1 MTSAS
6 RTAPTEAGSAN
17 GPAAANGGTPVF
29 APQESA
35 QPVLERWQRDLREG
49 RDWADA
55 LLDAVGAWPLAAE
68 RRQGRDFVYL
78 LGGEAFD
85 WLALAERL
93 LLKADGAAPV
103 EEQERLLFEGTL
115 PERVTAQR
123 FKEALGVSRYRA
135 HLNYFYGVVV
145 EEALWQAAEADALKQ
160 RGVRGVQH
168 QHGLDDSVSERLYGV
183 SFGDLV
189 RAHYREQGRRP
200 RVRHSLSEWKAFAY
214 WRFKL
219 RLSLHDRARVASDTQ
234 RGLAL
239 LEALGCPRAAR
250 PSISLRANGG

>member
-1 MTSAS
+1 MNAAS
-6 RTAPTEAGSAN
+6 RTAPTVEASAN
-17 GPAAANGGTPVF
+17 GAAAPNGASLDF
-29 APQESA
+29 ATNGAER
-35 QPVLERWQRDLREG
+35 VLERWRSDLREG

-68 RRQGRDFVYL
+68 RCHNRDFVYL

-93 LLKADGAAPV
+93 LLEADGAAPID
-103 EEQERLLFEGTL
+103 EQERLLFDGAL

-160 RGVRGVQH
+160 RGVRGVH
-168 QHGLDDSVSERLYGV
+168 HPHGLDDTVSERLYGAP
-183 SFGDLV
+183 FGELL
-189 RAHYREQGRRP
+189 RAHHREQGRRRP
-200 RVRHSLSEWKAFAY
+200 RARHSLSEWKAFAY

-239 LEALGCPRAAR
+239 LEAVGAPLP
-250 PSISLRANGG
+250 

>member
-1 MTSAS
+1 MSAAS
-6 RTAPTEAGSAN
+6 RTAH
-17 GPAAANGGTPVF
+17 PAAANANGAAVNGASPDF
-29 APQESA
+29 ASDSA
-35 QPVLERWQRDLREG
+35 ERVLERWRRDLRQG
-49 RDWADA
+49 RDWVDA

-68 RRQGRDFVYL
+68 RRQGREFVYL

-93 LLKADGAAPV
+93 LLEADGAAPTD
-103 EEQERLLFEGTL
+103 EQERLLFEGAL

-160 RGVRGVQH
+160 RGVRGVH
-168 QHGLDDSVSERLYGV
+168 HPHGLDDAVSERLYGLP
-183 SFGDLV
+183 FDELV
-189 RAHYREQGRRP
+189 RAHHREQGRNRP
-200 RVRHSLSEWKAFAY
+200 RVRHSLSDWKAFAY

-219 RLSLHDRARVASDTQ
+219 RLTLHDRARIASDTQ
-234 RGLAL
+234 RGLAF
-239 LEALGCPRAAR
+239 LETVGAP
-250 PSISLRANGG
+250 PP

>member
-1 MTSAS
+1 MSAAS
-6 RTAPTEAGSAN
+6 RTAHPMAIDANGSAAVN
-17 GPAAANGGTPVF
+17 GASLDFTSY
-29 APQESA
+29 SA
-35 QPVLERWQRDLREG
+35 ERVLERWRRDLREG

-55 LLDAVGAWPLAAE
+55 LLDAVGAWPLATE
-68 RRQGRDFVYL
+68 RCYGREFVYL

-93 LLKADGAAPV
+93 LLEADGTVPV
-103 EEQERLLFEGTL
+103 EEQERLLFNGAL

-160 RGVRGVQH
+160 RGVRGVH
-168 QHGLDDSVSERLYGV
+168 HPHGLDDTVSERLYGAP
-183 SFGDLV
+183 FDELV
-189 RAHYREQGRRP
+189 RTHHREQGRRP
-200 RVRHSLSEWKAFAY
+200 RARHSLSEWKAFAY

-239 LEALGCPRAAR
+239 LEAVGAPLP
-250 PSISLRANGG
+250 